1 MTGPPEACLGAAMG
15 NGAGAGVVMVS
26 SVLALGRLPL
36 RRHGHQGRVGTHAR
50 TFNAGII
57 LVPLGCLAMAVPKNS
72 HRVIRY
78 ETCTVGLLFIGHP
91 ERFIDVS
98 TREQF

>member
-1 MTGPPEACLGAAMG
+1 MISAPRERPDRPSSGPPEACLGATMG

-36 RRHGHQGRVGTHAR
+36 RRRLRRHGHQGGVGTHAR

-57 LVPLGCLAMAVPKNS
+57 LVPLGCPAMAVPKNS
-72 HRVIRY
+72 Y
-78 ETCTVGLLFIGHP
+78 
-91 ERFIDVS
+91 IDVPKDSS
-98 TREQF
+98 TC